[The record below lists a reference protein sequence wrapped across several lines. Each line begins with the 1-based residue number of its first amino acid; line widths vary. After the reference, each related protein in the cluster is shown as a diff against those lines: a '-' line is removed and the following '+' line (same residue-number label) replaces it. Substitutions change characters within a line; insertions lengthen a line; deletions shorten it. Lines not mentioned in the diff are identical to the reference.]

1 MRQHYELRSDK
12 IHSQSLPGM
21 LMMSPRQKIKAQA
34 VLLTNAG
41 DSSISIAVRRWRE
54 ESPT

>member
-1 MRQHYELRSDK
+1 MRQHYKLRSDK